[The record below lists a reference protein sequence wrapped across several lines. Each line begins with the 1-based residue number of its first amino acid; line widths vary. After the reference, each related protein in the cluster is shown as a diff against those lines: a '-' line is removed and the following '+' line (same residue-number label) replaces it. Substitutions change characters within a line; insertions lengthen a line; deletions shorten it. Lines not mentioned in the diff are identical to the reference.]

1 MTMISLSSPATSGL
15 HQTSPPWRHCIR
27 FSGARFVSHAF
38 LSPCH
43 CLFEGSLQLRPGA
56 VLPSKAPTGFFH
68 AAPVFGPYFRV
79 EYAIQPATGFE
90 GRGSSMHTLLEV
102 NVFGLCIEISDK
114 APARAAGRPPLRE

>member
-1 MTMISLSSPATSGL
+1 MTMIPLSSLATSDS

-56 VLPSKAPTGFFH
+56 VLPSKAPTGFL
-68 AAPVFGPYFRV
+68 PRCPGLGPYCRV
-79 EYAIQPATGFE
+79 EYAFNPAAGFE
-90 GRGSSMHTLLEV
+90 GRGSSM
-102 NVFGLCIEISDK
+102 D
-114 APARAAGRPPLRE
+114 RR